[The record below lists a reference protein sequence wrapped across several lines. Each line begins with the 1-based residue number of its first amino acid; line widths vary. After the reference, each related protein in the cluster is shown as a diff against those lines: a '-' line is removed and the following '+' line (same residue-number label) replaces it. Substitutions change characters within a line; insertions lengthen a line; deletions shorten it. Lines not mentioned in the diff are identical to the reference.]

1 MVFGFLKKKKPT
13 SEEVVL
19 PLSPEPTLPKTEATE
34 SVTIEAVKAK
44 IDLIATHIDGLKA
57 QYAVLNERLE
67 NLEKMVKEIYQ
78 MAKS

>member
-1 MVFGFLKKKKPT
+1 MVFGFLKKKKPE
-13 SEEVVL
+13 SEEIVL
-19 PLSPEPTLPKTEATE
+19 PPPEPVPTKPEATE
-34 SVTIEAVKAK
+34 SATIEAVKAK

-57 QYAVLNERLE
+57 QYALLNERLE